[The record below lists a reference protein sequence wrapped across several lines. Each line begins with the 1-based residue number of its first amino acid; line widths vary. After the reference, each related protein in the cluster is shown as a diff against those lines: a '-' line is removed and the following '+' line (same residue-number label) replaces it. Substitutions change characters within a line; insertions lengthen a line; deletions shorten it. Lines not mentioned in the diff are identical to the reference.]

1 MNTTLKVVMATK
13 QILIVDD
20 EAHVREVVQTC
31 LETLGGWK
39 VLPASSSWDGLLKA
53 QTEQPDVILLDV
65 MMPEMDGFSF
75 LRQLQ
80 SNTVTRHIPVILL
93 TAIAYQF
100 NRQQLAQ
107 LGVRTAIAKPFNP
120 VLLTHQIARAVG
132 WEPETLEVT

>member
-13 QILIVDD
+13 QILIIDD

-31 LETLGGWK
+31 LETLGGWN